1 MIVEHMPHTLMQK
14 ILARIKQI
22 SIPTK
27 YIFLFFMLLAAV
39 IGLISWTSSLDGVA
53 SHTRYNNFVI
63 FKQSFFHLIH
73 NQDIY
78 THFPAEHYD
87 VFKYSPTFS
96 LWMSWFAYFPDVV
109 GLILFNLV
117 NVIVL
122 IIGLRYLPLSK
133 QRLNMLL
140 FFIVIE
146 TLISLTSSQTNI
158 LITGLLIL
166 GWHFMEKGKPW
177 WAALMIVLT
186 IYIKIFGV
194 VALALFLF
202 YPTRWKA
209 ALATICWSI
218 VIGLL
223 PLMVISPEQLVF
235 LYKSWGT
242 LLTMDHNASVGVSF
256 YGWLHSWFGFDI
268 SKPIFVLAGALIFCI
283 PLLRFKNW
291 GNPAYRLTMLA
302 SVLIWVVIFNHKG
315 ESPTYVL
322 AIVGVAIWYFIK
334 QTPSKTDLVL
344 LLLALVFTSFSSTD
358 VICPYYI
365 AKNYV
370 EPYSLK
376 AVFCTLIWFKLIYD
390 LATDKPLPVL
400 N

>member
-1 MIVEHMPHTLMQK
+1 MIVRTQQGPANEKLRA
-14 ILARIKQI
+14 IFN
-22 SIPTK
+22 IPTK
-27 YIFLFFMLLAAV
+27 YIFIFFILLAAV
-39 IGLISWTSSLDGVA
+39 IAFVSWITSQDMEKY
-53 SHTRYNNFVI
+53 TRYNNFII

-78 THFPAEHYD
+78 TRFPAEHYD
-87 VFKYSPTFS
+87 VFKYSPSFS
-96 LWMSWFAYFPDVV
+96 LWMSWFAFFPDIV

-117 NVIVL
+117 NMIVL
-122 IIGLRYLPLSK
+122 IVALRYLPLSK

-166 GWHFMEKGKPW
+166 GWHFMEKGKTW

-186 IYIKIFGV
+186 FYIKIFGI

-202 YPTRWKA
+202 YPGRWKA
-209 ALATICWSI
+209 ALATICWTI
-218 VIGLL
+218 LIGLL

-235 LYKSWGT
+235 LYKSWGG
-242 LLTMDHNASVGVSF
+242 LLTMDHGISVGVSF
-256 YGWLHSWFGFDI
+256 YGWWHSWFGFNA
-268 SKPIFVLAGALIFCI
+268 SKPLFVLVGALLFCI
-283 PLLRFKNW
+283 PLLRYKSW
-291 GNPAYRLTMLA
+291 SDPAYRLNILA

-315 ESPTYVL
+315 ESPTYVI
-322 AIVGVAIWYFIK
+322 AMVGVAIWYFIK
-334 QTPSKTDLVL
+334 QTASKLDLAL

-358 VICPYYI
+358 VITPFYI
-365 AKNYV
+365 AKKYV

-376 AVFCTLIWFKLIYD
+376 AIFCTLIWFKLIID
-390 LATDKPLPVL
+390 LTMDKKQVL
-400 N
+400 AD